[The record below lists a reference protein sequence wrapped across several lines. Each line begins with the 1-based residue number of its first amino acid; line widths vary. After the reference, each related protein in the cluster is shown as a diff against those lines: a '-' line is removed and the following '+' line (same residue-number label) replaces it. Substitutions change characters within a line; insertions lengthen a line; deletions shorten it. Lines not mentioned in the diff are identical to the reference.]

1 VILES
6 QADSEQLRF
15 LMAHDRDP
23 FSRWEA
29 GQSYA
34 TRLMLKM
41 IGRQDQG
48 LALEPDAGLADAFA
62 RTLGDR
68 DLNRAFVAQTLQLPA
83 ESYVGQQMAVIDVDR
98 IHEVRAYLRRALGE
112 ALFERFD
119 AVYRAQQTNEPY
131 RLEAGAMGRRALK
144 NLALAYLAASRRKA
158 GLAAAEAQF
167 EQADNMTDSI
177 AALAQIV
184 EHGEAAT
191 REAALSS
198 FYQRWQDEGLVVDK
212 WFVLQAVAQRPDSLP
227 RVERLM
233 AHPAFKMTNPNR
245 VRSLI
250 GAFAMGNP
258 TGFHHASGD
267 GYRFVADR
275 VIELDRLNPQI
286 AARLLG
292 VFGRWQRYDA
302 ARQALMKAELERIL
316 AVPKLSRNSFEVASK
331 SLG

>member
-1 VILES
+1 
-6 QADSEQLRF
+6 
-15 LMAHDRDP
+15 MP
-23 FSRWEA
+23 SRLW
-29 GQSYA
+29 
-34 TRLMLKM
+34 
-41 IGRQDQG
+41 
-48 LALEPDAGLADAFA
+48 
-62 RTLGDR
+62 
-68 DLNRAFVAQTLQLPA
+68 PA
-83 ESYVGQQMAVIDVDR
+83 
-98 IHEVRAYLRRALGE
+98 
-112 ALFERFD
+112 
-119 AVYRAQQTNEPY
+119 
-131 RLEAGAMGRRALK
+131 
-144 NLALAYLAASRRKA
+144 RRKVLEMP

-250 GAFAMGNP
+250 GAFAMGSP